1 VKMLSV
7 GQLESLAMRAFS
19 ESPWHS
25 LLSALKGISEKTFF
39 FVPQQHRGF
48 PWMDGSIR
56 DIVYHVT
63 GDKIVQLSAAFGGGK
78 ETWDSLASK
87 LSKSDMAKMM
97 RELHDAFELERSKLK
112 SLSDDELEQKV
123 TTWGGKR
130 MKACDLFL
138 MLIEHDLYHAGQI
151 RYIRNVIE

>member
-25 LLSALKGISEKTFF
+25 LLSALKDITEETFF
-39 FVPQQHRGF
+39 FVPERHSGF
-48 PWMDGSIR
+48 PWMNGSIC

-63 GDKIVQLSAAFGGGK
+63 GDKIVQLSAAFDGGN
-78 ETWDSLASK
+78 ETWDSLKTK
-87 LSKSDMAKMM
+87 LSKSDMAAMVE
-97 RELHDAFELERSKLK
+97 ELHGAYELELSKLK
-112 SLSDDELEQKV
+112 SLNEDELEQKV
-123 TTWGGKR
+123 ATWGGKR
-130 MKACDLFL
+130 MKAYELFL